1 MALLH
6 WQKTFHIPTMR
17 AHPAMQPEQFSS
29 AVLDWYDR
37 HGRHDLPW
45 QQGITPYRVWVSE
58 IMLQQTQVS
67 TVLNYFDRFMEA
79 LPTVQALAE
88 APEDEVLHLWTGLGY
103 YTRAR
108 NLQKTAKIVVADH
121 DGEFPRDVEKLILLP
136 GIGLSTAG
144 AIASL
149 SMGLRA
155 PILDG
160 NVKRVLAR
168 FTAQEGYPGE
178 PKVAKQ
184 LWATAERFTP
194 HSRVNNYTQAMMDLG
209 ATLCTRSK
217 PSCLLCP
224 LERACQAHMLG
235 LETRYPIPKPRKT
248 VPQKRTLMPMLANED
263 GAILLYRRPS
273 SGLWGGLWSLPEL
286 DDFDDLQHL
295 ATQHALQL
303 GEHHELPGLVHT
315 FSHFQLSIEP
325 WLVKVQEAADHMAEA
340 DWLWYNLATPPRLG
354 LAAPVKKLLKRAADV
369 LNAGESS

>member
-1 MALLH
+1 
-6 WQKTFHIPTMR
+6 MR
-17 AHPAMQPEQFSS
+17 NEQFSQ

-67 TVLNYFDRFMEA
+67 TVLNYFDRFMA
-79 LPTVQALAE
+79 VSANGRSPGRCAGRRSAAPVDRPGLLHPGAQPAE
-88 APEDEVLHLWTGLGY
+88 DREDRRGRV
-103 YTRAR
+103 RR
-108 NLQKTAKIVVADH
+108 RISQ
-121 DGEFPRDVEKLILLP
+121 DVEKLTELP

-194 HSRVNNYTQAMMDLG
+194 HDRVNAYTQAMMDMG

-224 LERACQAHMLG
+224 LEKGCEAHMLG

-248 VPQKRTLMPMLANED
+248 IPQKRTLMPMLANAE

-273 SGLWGGLWSLPEL
+273 TGLWGGLWSLPEL
-286 DDFDDLQHL
+286 DDLRR
-295 ATQHALQL
+295 
-303 GEHHELPGLVHT
+303 PG
-315 FSHFQLSIEP
+315 
-325 WLVKVQEAADHMAEA
+325 
-340 DWLWYNLATPPRLG
+340 TPRRSARAG
-354 LAAPVKKLLKRAADV
+354 TGRAAGA
-369 LNAGESS
+369 AGPDPHLQPLPTGHRTLAGPGRGIRPSRGRGRLALV

>member
-79 LPTVQALAE
+79 LPTLQALAE

-178 PKVAKQ
+178 PRVAKQ

-325 WLVKVQEAADHMAEA
+325 WLVKVQESADHVAEA

>member
-1 MALLH
+1 
-6 WQKTFHIPTMR
+6 
-17 AHPAMQPEQFSS
+17 MQPEQFST

-37 HGRHDLPW
+37 YGRHDLPW
-45 QQGITPYRVWVSE
+45 QKGITPYRVWVSE

-108 NLQKTAKIVVADH
+108 NLQKTAKIVVAEH
-121 DGEFPRDVEKLILLP
+121 GGEFPRDVEQLILLP

-168 FTAQEGYPGE
+168 YTAQEGYPGE

-194 HSRVNNYTQAMMDLG
+194 HARVNNYTQAMMDLG

-217 PSCLLCP
+217 PTCLLCP
-224 LERACQAHMLG
+224 LESGCEAHLLG
-235 LETRYPIPKPRKT
+235 LETRYPIPKPRKD
-248 VPQKRTLMPMLANED
+248 VPQKRTLMPMLANRD

-273 SGLWGGLWSLPEL
+273 TGLWGGLWSLPEL
-286 DDFDDLQHL
+286 DDFADLQHL
-295 ATQHALQL
+295 ALQHSLEL
-303 GEHHELPGLVHT
+303 GKHHELPGLIHT
-315 FSHFQLSIEP
+315 FSHFRLSIEP
-325 WLVKVQEAADHMAEA
+325 WLVQVEESAHHVAEA

>member
-1 MALLH
+1 MS
-6 WQKTFHIPTMR
+6 
-17 AHPAMQPEQFSS
+17 PEQFSS
-29 AVLDWYDR
+29 AVLEWYDQ

-67 TVLNYFDRFMEA
+67 TVLNYFGRFMDA
-79 LPTVQALAE
+79 LPTVEALAAAE
-88 APEDEVLHLWTGLGY
+88 EDEVLHLWTGLGY

-108 NLQKTAKIVVADH
+108 NLQKTAKIVVEQYA
-121 DGEFPRDVEKLILLP
+121 GEFPRDVEKLTDLP

-144 AIASL
+144 AIASI

-168 FTAQEGYPGE
+168 YSAQEGYPGE
-178 PKVAKQ
+178 PKVAKA

-194 HSRVNNYTQAMMDLG
+194 HSRVNHYTQAMMDLG

-224 LERACQAHMLG
+224 LKRGCEAHLLG
-235 LETRYPIPKPRKT
+235 QETRYPLPKPRKAL
-248 VPQKRTLMPMLANED
+248 PQRSTLMPLLANRE

-286 DDFDDLQHL
+286 DTLADLEHL
-295 ATQHALQL
+295 AEQHQLTLDSRQALS
-303 GEHHELPGLVHT
+303 GLTHT
-315 FSHFQLSIEP
+315 FSHFQLAIEP
-325 WLVKVQEAADHMAEA
+325 WLVRVDSQGEHVAEA

-354 LAAPVKKLLKRAADV
+354 LAAPVKKLLKRAADA
-369 LNAGESS
+369 LNSGESS

>member
-1 MALLH
+1 MS
-6 WQKTFHIPTMR
+6 
-17 AHPAMQPEQFSS
+17 PEQFSS
-29 AVLDWYDR
+29 AVLEWYDR
-37 HGRHDLPW
+37 NGRHDLPW
-45 QQGITPYRVWVSE
+45 QQDINPYRVWVSE

-67 TVLNYFDRFMEA
+67 TVLNYFDRFMAA

-108 NLQKTAKIVVADH
+108 NLQKTARIVMAEH
-121 DGEFPRDVEKLILLP
+121 GGEFPHDVEKLVELP

-144 AIASL
+144 AIASI

-168 FTAQEGYPGE
+168 YTAQEGYPGE
-178 PKVAKQ
+178 PKVAKA
-184 LWATAERFTP
+184 LWATAERLTP
-194 HSRVNNYTQAMMDLG
+194 QTRVNHYTQAMMDLG

-224 LERACQAHMLG
+224 LEKSCEAHMLG
-235 LETRYPIPKPRKT
+235 LEIRYPVPKPRKA
-248 VPQKRTLMPMLANED
+248 VPQRATLMPLLANRE

-273 SGLWGGLWSLPEL
+273 SGLWGGLWSLPQL
-286 DDFDDLQHL
+286 DDLSDLEHL
-295 ATQHALQL
+295 ADQHALHLLGRRQL
-303 GEHHELPGLVHT
+303 PALTHT
-315 FSHFQLSIEP
+315 FSHFQLAIDP
-325 WLVKVQEAADHMAEA
+325 WLVQVEQTAHHVAEP

-354 LAAPVKKLLKRAADV
+354 LAAPVKKLLQHAADA
-369 LNAGESS
+369 LNAGDL

>member
-1 MALLH
+1 M
-6 WQKTFHIPTMR
+6 T
-17 AHPAMQPEQFSS
+17 PEQFNS
-29 AVLDWYDR
+29 AVLAWYDQ
-37 HGRHDLPW
+37 HGRKNLPW
-45 QQGITPYRVWVSE
+45 QQNINPYRVWVSE

-67 TVLNYFDRFMEA
+67 TVLGYFDRFMAA
-79 LPTVQALAE
+79 LPSVKDLAE

-108 NLQKTAKIVVADH
+108 NLQKTAQIIMREH
-121 DGEFPRDVEKLILLP
+121 GGEFPRSVEALSELP
-136 GIGLSTAG
+136 GIGRSTAG

-168 FTAQEGYPGE
+168 YAAQEGYPGE
-178 PKVAKQ
+178 PKVARQ
-184 LWATAERFTP
+184 LWELAERLTP
-194 HSRVNNYTQAMMDLG
+194 HERVGHYTQAMMDLG

-224 LERACQAHMLG
+224 VRSGCQAHLLG
-235 LETRYPIPKPRKT
+235 RETGYPMPKPRKT
-248 VPQKRTLMPMLANED
+248 LPQRRTLMPLLVNASGE
-263 GAILLYRRPS
+263 ILLYRRPA

-286 DDFDDLQHL
+286 DSLDRLTELGHQ
-295 ATQHALQL
+295 QQLQL
-303 GEHHELPGLVHT
+303 GQPRPLPGLVHT

-325 WLVKVQEAADHMAEA
+325 WLVPASEQPQRVAEA

-354 LAAPVKKLLKRAADV
+354 LAAPVKKLLKHAAQAIT
-369 LNAGESS
+369 AGEPT

>member
-1 MALLH
+1 M
-6 WQKTFHIPTMR
+6 T
-17 AHPAMQPEQFSS
+17 PAQFNG
-29 AVLDWYDR
+29 AVLTWYDQ
-37 HGRHDLPW
+37 HGRKDLPW
-45 QQGITPYRVWVSE
+45 QQAINPYRVWVSE

-67 TVLNYFDRFMEA
+67 TVLGYFDRFMHA

-103 YTRAR
+103 YSRAR
-108 NLQKTAKIVVADH
+108 NLQKTAQIVMTEH
-121 DGEFPRDVEKLILLP
+121 GGEFPRDVEALTALP
-136 GIGLSTAG
+136 GIGRSTAG

-168 FTAQEGYPGE
+168 YVAQEGYPGE
-178 PKVAKQ
+178 PKVARQ
-184 LWATAERFTP
+184 LWEVAERLLP
-194 HSRVNNYTQAMMDLG
+194 EERVNHYTQAMMDLG

-224 LERACQAHMLG
+224 LQSGCQAHLLG
-235 LETRYPIPKPRKT
+235 LEIRYPVAKPRKEL
-248 VPQKRTLMPMLANED
+248 PRKRTLMPLLANRD

-286 DDFDDLQHL
+286 DDL
-295 ATQHALQL
+295 AGLEALASQHALQL
-303 GEHHELPGLVHT
+303 GNRHELAGLTHT
-315 FSHFQLSIEP
+315 FSHFQLAIEP
-325 WLVKVQEAADHMAEA
+325 WLVRVEAASPGVAEG

-354 LAAPVKKLLKRAADV
+354 LAAPVKKLLKRAAQE
-369 LNAGESS
+369 LNAGEES

>member
-1 MALLH
+1 M
-6 WQKTFHIPTMR
+6 T
-17 AHPAMQPEQFSS
+17 PEQFNG
-29 AVLDWYDR
+29 AVLAWYDQ
-37 HGRHDLPW
+37 HGRKDLPW

-67 TVLNYFDRFMEA
+67 TVLNYFDRFMQA
-79 LPTVQALAE
+79 LPSVQDLAA

-108 NLQKTAKIVVADH
+108 NLQKAAQIVVNEH
-121 DGEFPRDVEKLILLP
+121 GGEFPRSVEQLAELP
-136 GIGLSTAG
+136 GIGRSTAG

-168 FTAQEGYPGE
+168 YQAQQGYPGE
-178 PKVAKQ
+178 PKVAAQ
-184 LWATAERFTP
+184 LWQLAEQLTP
-194 HSRVNNYTQAMMDLG
+194 HERVNHYTQAMMDLG

-224 LERACQAHMLG
+224 VREGCRAHLLG
-235 LETRYPIPKPRKT
+235 RETDFPEPKPRKAL
-248 VPQKRTLMPMLANED
+248 PQKRTLMPLLANAE

-286 DDFDDLQHL
+286 DDLDALGEL
-295 ATQHALQL
+295 ARRHALHL
-303 GEHHELPGLVHT
+303 DEPRELAGLTHT
-315 FSHFQLSIEP
+315 FSHFQLAIEP
-325 WLVKVQEAADHMAEA
+325 WLVRVEQAGGAVAEG

-354 LAAPVKKLLKRAADV
+354 LAAPVKKLLKRAAQE
-369 LNAGESS
+369 LNAGEAS

>member
-1 MALLH
+1 MS
-6 WQKTFHIPTMR
+6 
-17 AHPAMQPEQFSS
+17 PEQFSS

-37 HGRHDLPW
+37 NGRHDLPW

-67 TVLNYFDRFMEA
+67 TVLNYFGRFMEA

-108 NLQKTAKIVVADH
+108 NLQKTAKIVVEQYG
-121 DGEFPRDVEKLILLP
+121 GEFPRDVEKLTDLP

-144 AIASL
+144 AIASI

-168 FTAQEGYPGE
+168 YTAQEGYPGE
-178 PKVAKQ
+178 PKVAKA
-184 LWATAERFTP
+184 LWANAERYTP
-194 HSRVNNYTQAMMDLG
+194 HSRVNHYTQAMMDLG

-224 LERACQAHMLG
+224 LKVGCEAHMLG
-235 LETRYPIPKPRKT
+235 QEIRYPVPKPRKEL
-248 VPQKRTLMPMLANED
+248 PQKRTADAAAGQP
-263 GAILLYRRPS
+263 RRRHPA
-273 SGLWGGLWSLPEL
+273 LP
-286 DDFDDLQHL
+286 
-295 ATQHALQL
+295 
-303 GEHHELPGLVHT
+303 
-315 FSHFQLSIEP
+315 
-325 WLVKVQEAADHMAEA
+325 
-340 DWLWYNLATPPRLG
+340 
-354 LAAPVKKLLKRAADV
+354 APVQRPLGRAV
-369 LNAGESS
+369 EPAGAGQHRTNRRSGRPARPEPGRQPGAGRPDPHLQPFPTGHRAVAGARRRRHRPRGRGRLALV

>member
-1 MALLH
+1 MALLC

-29 AVLDWYDR
+29 SVLDWYDR

-235 LETRYPIPKPRKT
+235 LETRYPLPD
-248 VPQKRTLMPMLANED
+248 PQAAQDRATETHTHAHACQRRRRDSALSSPLQRPVGWLMEPA
-263 GAILLYRRPS
+263 GA
-273 SGLWGGLWSLPEL
+273 G
-286 DDFDDLQHL
+286 
-295 ATQHALQL
+295 
-303 GEHHELPGLVHT
+303 
-315 FSHFQLSIEP
+315 
-325 WLVKVQEAADHMAEA
+325 
-340 DWLWYNLATPPRLG
+340 
-354 LAAPVKKLLKRAADV
+354 
-369 LNAGESS
+369 

>member
-1 MALLH
+1 MS
-6 WQKTFHIPTMR
+6 
-17 AHPAMQPEQFSS
+17 PEQFSS
-29 AVLDWYDR
+29 AVLEWYDR
-37 HGRHDLPW
+37 NGRHDLPW
-45 QQGITPYRVWVSE
+45 QQDINPYRVWVSE

-67 TVLNYFDRFMEA
+67 TVLNYFDRFMAA

-108 NLQKTAKIVVADH
+108 NLQKTAKIVMAEH
-121 DGEFPRDVEKLILLP
+121 GGEFPHNVEKLVELP

-144 AIASL
+144 AIASI

-168 FTAQEGYPGE
+168 YTAQEGYPGE
-178 PKVAKQ
+178 PKVAKA
-184 LWATAERFTP
+184 LWATAERLTP
-194 HSRVNNYTQAMMDLG
+194 QIRVNHYTQAMMDLG

-224 LERACQAHMLG
+224 LEKSCEAHMLG
-235 LETRYPIPKPRKT
+235 LEIRYPVPKPRKA
-248 VPQKRTLMPMLANED
+248 VPQRATLMPLLVNRE

-273 SGLWGGLWSLPEL
+273 SGLWGGLWSLPQL
-286 DDFDDLQHL
+286 NDLSDLEHL
-295 ATQHALQL
+295 ADQHALHLLGRRQL
-303 GEHHELPGLVHT
+303 PALTHT
-315 FSHFQLSIEP
+315 FSHFQLAIDP
-325 WLVKVQEAADHMAEA
+325 WLVQVEQTAHHVAEA

-354 LAAPVKKLLKRAADV
+354 LAAPVKKLLQHAADA
-369 LNAGESS
+369 LNAGDL

>member
-1 MALLH
+1 MS
-6 WQKTFHIPTMR
+6 
-17 AHPAMQPEQFSS
+17 PEQFSS
-29 AVLDWYDR
+29 AVLEWYDR
-37 HGRHDLPW
+37 NGRHDLPW
-45 QQGITPYRVWVSE
+45 QQDINPYRVWVSE

-67 TVLNYFDRFMEA
+67 TVLNYFDRFMAA

-108 NLQKTAKIVVADH
+108 NLQKTARIVMAEH
-121 DGEFPRDVEKLILLP
+121 GGEFPHDVEKLVELP

-144 AIASL
+144 AIASI

-168 FTAQEGYPGE
+168 YTAQEGYPGE
-178 PKVAKQ
+178 PKVAKA
-184 LWATAERFTP
+184 LWATAERLTP
-194 HSRVNNYTQAMMDLG
+194 QTRVNHYTQAMMDLG

-224 LERACQAHMLG
+224 LEKSCEAHMLG
-235 LETRYPIPKPRKT
+235 LEIRYPVPKPRKA
-248 VPQKRTLMPMLANED
+248 VPQRATLMPLLANRE

-273 SGLWGGLWSLPEL
+273 SGLWGGLWSLPQL
-286 DDFDDLQHL
+286 DDLSDLDHL
-295 ATQHALQL
+295 ADQHALHLLGRRQL
-303 GEHHELPGLVHT
+303 PALTHT
-315 FSHFQLSIEP
+315 FSHFQLAIDP
-325 WLVKVQEAADHMAEA
+325 WLVQVEQTAHHVAEA

-354 LAAPVKKLLKRAADV
+354 LAAPVKKLLQHAADA
-369 LNAGESS
+369 LNAGDL

>member
-1 MALLH
+1 MS
-6 WQKTFHIPTMR
+6 
-17 AHPAMQPEQFSS
+17 PEQFSS
-29 AVLDWYDR
+29 AVLEWYDR
-37 HGRHDLPW
+37 NGRHDLPW
-45 QQGITPYRVWVSE
+45 QQDINPYRVWVSE

-67 TVLNYFDRFMEA
+67 TVLNYFDRFMAA

-108 NLQKTAKIVVADH
+108 NLQKTARIVMAEH
-121 DGEFPRDVEKLILLP
+121 GGEFPHDVEKLVELP

-144 AIASL
+144 AIASI

-168 FTAQEGYPGE
+168 YTAQEGYPGE
-178 PKVAKQ
+178 PKVAKA
-184 LWATAERFTP
+184 LWATAERLTP
-194 HSRVNNYTQAMMDLG
+194 QTRVNHYTQAMMDLG

-224 LERACQAHMLG
+224 LEKSCEAHMLG
-235 LETRYPIPKPRKT
+235 LEIRYPVPKPRKA
-248 VPQKRTLMPMLANED
+248 VPQRATLMPLLANRE

-273 SGLWGGLWSLPEL
+273 SGLWGGLWSLPQL
-286 DDFDDLQHL
+286 DDLNDLDHL
-295 ATQHALQL
+295 AGQHALHLLGRRQL
-303 GEHHELPGLVHT
+303 PALTHT
-315 FSHFQLSIEP
+315 FSHFQLAIDP
-325 WLVKVQEAADHMAEA
+325 WLVQVEQTAHHVAEA

-354 LAAPVKKLLKRAADV
+354 LAAPVKKLLQHAADA
-369 LNAGESS
+369 LNAGDL